1 MGSGARGD
9 GPARRLRV
17 LLADRH
23 PHARAALRAD
33 LEDGAFDVCAEAA
46 SGEEAVAAARREQ
59 PDLCLVDAGLG
70 GLALL
75 VGRITSES
83 PAPRVVVTAV
93 TRDEDDLVAAF
104 RAGASGYLPK
114 DVRAGRLRDALAA
127 VAEGATMLPPTL
139 APRVLGTS
147 DAR

>member
-17 LLADRH
+17 LVVDRH
-23 PHARAALRAD
+23 PNVRAALRAD
-33 LEDGAFDVCAEAA
+33 LEDGGFDVCAEAA
-46 SGEEAVAAARREQ
+46 TGEEAVAAAHRER
-59 PDLCLVDAGLG
+59 PDVCLVDAGIG

-75 VGRITSES
+75 VGRMTAEA

-104 RAGASGYLPK
+104 RAGAAGYLPK
-114 DVRAGRLRDALAA
+114 DVRARRLLDALAA
-127 VAEGATMLPPTL
+127 VAAGATMLPPTL
-139 APRVLGTS
+139 APRVFGTS
-147 DAR
+147 EAR